1 MIIMIIIDALFQGRS
16 IAVQQS
22 TAPAL
27 SLPNAKPSLSGNSTK
42 DLDFN
47 RFMQLQIYLD
57 LGARLSVDS
66 TKDLDFNRFIFL
78 DCFLCFYVNRYIW

>member
-1 MIIMIIIDALFQGRS
+1 MIRIDALFQGRS
-16 IAVQQS
+16 IAAQQS

-47 RFMQLQIYLD
+47 RFMQLDIWILV
-57 LGARLSVDS
+57 LGCLLILRWTLIEIVLYFWIVSSVFMQVD
-66 TKDLDFNRFIFL
+66 IFGS
-78 DCFLCFYVNRYIW
+78 W

>member
-1 MIIMIIIDALFQGRS
+1 MIIMIIIDALFQGLS
-16 IAVQQS
+16 IAVQPS

-47 RFMQLQIYLD
+47 RFMQLD
-57 LGARLSVDS
+57 
-66 TKDLDFNRFIFL
+66 IFGSW
-78 DCFLCFYVNRYIW
+78 CSFVC